1 MLETTITQKE
11 ILSNK
16 ILKLGFSK
24 FYKDNLEEFLKYLN
38 DGANLDVK
46 EILYCL
52 IDRYRKCRINT
63 AWKTVFYDFA
73 EAVLNMNPVFWN
85 DEEKSNG
92 FAEIGNHLQA
102 FYPEFDDSS
111 DDEFFDVET
120 FYYVE
125 YFEWGMDIFLDAGLD
140 EKEKSVICFSMFQ
153 FFQRWKFQFSK
164 EAMAEE
170 RQVLKDNNEFYDT
183 KPTDKDHDTSTRIIR
198 FGELTIVKIVSEYFI
213 NISQTGNSIVM
224 NNKKYYK
231 VELSKLKK
239 MGFKM

>member
-24 FYKDNLEEFLKYLN
+24 EYKDNLEEFIKLLN
-38 DGANLDVK
+38 AGANLDVK

-52 IDRYRKCRINT
+52 IGQYRKCRINT

-92 FAEIGNHLQA
+92 FAEIGNHFET

-140 EKEKSVICFSMFQ
+140 EKEKSVVCFSTLQ
-153 FFQRWKFQFSK
+153 FFQRWKFQFNK
-164 EAMAEE
+164 EVMAEE
-170 RQVLKDNNEFYDT
+170 RQVMKENNTQYNT
-183 KPTDKDHDTSTRIIR
+183 KAIDKYHDTSSRTIR
-198 FGELTIVKIVSEYFI
+198 FGKLTVVKIVKDYFI
-213 NISQTGNSIVM
+213 DIPQIGNSIVM

-231 VELSKLKK
+231 IELSKLKK
-239 MGFKM
+239 MGFKI